1 MGTRWIAMLP
11 VLLLLFGWTASHP
24 APAAAQ
30 SGDQCE
36 DDACRF
42 ILEIRQTQDFGSSG
56 REAQRCTGTT
66 RIGVILPGSGP
77 NSCVEAQA
85 EIDCA
90 GHVQI
95 THRFGE
101 GPDFCPTANVAWKT
115 YCLEDPTLGSG
126 VGDSAGA
133 CAWRD
138 YYGQTIRLK
147 VQVPPHRFRVTPY
160 PVGFVAREDPW
171 GVFHP
176 TARLVWEEPPWPQSA
191 DSGWRLWTWGG
202 SRGPGAAPFPCGMSE
217 AELLA
222 HQVPAGTAC
231 LRLQL
236 WIAPGGFQQ
245 DASGMMEAVLLPARL
260 QFPAAGLDA
269 EVAPGREVE
278 INFPYASHPAT
289 GQVSE
294 VAFGDRT
301 LPAFNGYF
309 QRGWPV
315 RLRVDKKTVRDV
327 TGTRTICE
335 PLPRA
340 RWGEM
345 DCWTDPPVVAPG
357 RRRTETYVARKE
369 WVLEE
374 ARDGVLDLTLE
385 PFGRP
390 YAHLHP
396 DRGQVQ
402 GPEGKAWWIPLV
414 WRGNIPWLYL
424 PLAVREGQGV
434 VCSDPTCGGYLN
446 RNTP

>member
-1 MGTRWIAMLP
+1 MR
-11 VLLLLFGWTASHP
+11 
-24 APAAAQ
+24 
-30 SGDQCE
+30 
-36 DDACRF
+36 
-42 ILEIRQTQDFGSSG
+42 
-56 REAQRCTGTT
+56 
-66 RIGVILPGSGP
+66 
-77 NSCVEAQA
+77 
-85 EIDCA
+85 
-90 GHVQI
+90 
-95 THRFGE
+95 
-101 GPDFCPTANVAWKT
+101 
-115 YCLEDPTLGSG
+115 
-126 VGDSAGA
+126 
-133 CAWRD
+133 
-138 YYGQTIRLK
+138 
-147 VQVPPHRFRVTPY
+147 
-160 PVGFVAREDPW
+160 
-171 GVFHP
+171 
-176 TARLVWEEPPWPQSA
+176 
-191 DSGWRLWTWGG
+191 
-202 SRGPGAAPFPCGMSE
+202 E

-236 WIAPGGFQQ
+236 WTAPGGFQQ
-245 DASGMMEAVLLPARL
+245 DASGMMWAVLLPARL

-269 EVAPGREVE
+269 EVAPGREVA

-315 RLRVDKKTVRDV
+315 RLRVEKKTVRDV

-374 ARDGVLDLTLE
+374 ARDGVLDLTLD

-396 DRGQVQ
+396 DRGRVQ

-446 RNTP
+446 QNTP